1 MNNDVILDP
10 VQEFESYLHK
20 NEQIIEKYFQEFTEQ
35 SEINIE
41 KNRSQV
47 KKINE
52 AKHKLDRSNTILKR
66 VKVWSIINIVVI
78 VVSSLAFAFFIWSI
92 TQSQEMKNS
101 ERTTAIICIAMSVIV
116 ATTFLLIHVLWT
128 RKKRKEIDSIVN
140 NANKTYKKELKNGYD
155 QTFDLISLIDH
166 GTKEKIFSETMP
178 LIKFKRFLT
187 QQGLDNFKK
196 KYKPI
201 NYYYDKELSCTALKS
216 GSVYNNPFIL
226 SSSSKIEIE
235 SKEYVGSLVISWQ
248 ETQGDKI
255 VTRTQTLVAS
265 VVKPIPVKYDFSYLT
280 FGVDLAPNLNFTR
293 TSAGLNQ
300 ISQREK
306 EKYVKK
312 IEKSLYKYAENNLNF
327 SPLTNTK
334 FEAYFGAFDRND
346 DREFRLLF
354 TPLAQ
359 ENLVRLIEDN
369 KASFGDNFD
378 MIKQNKCLSITSNE
392 LIEFEINDIYPMIES
407 YSYDEIKKYFFETN
421 KWYFLNMYS
430 IFAPYFAIPTLNNID
445 VDSQAKKETSK
456 VVLSKPEIE
465 AQLSML
471 DNSLFRHKEA
481 KTDSLLYVKSFDPDT
496 QIAQVESKGYD
507 IVQRVEF
514 VPVWGRD
521 GNLHNVPVP
530 WDEYIECTTFG
541 KLKITPFK
549 EFSIDDDWYE
559 NVAPKLNKN
568 QITTDLAIVEFV
580 D

>member
-1 MNNDVILDP
+1 MNNDMILDP

-20 NEQIIEKYFQEFTEQ
+20 NEEIIEKYFQEFTEQ

-52 AKHKLDRSNTILKR
+52 AKHKLDRSNKVLKR
-66 VKVWSIINIVVI
+66 VKIWSIINIIVI
-78 VVSSLAFAFFIWSI
+78 VVSTLIFAFFIWALTS
-92 TQSQEMKNS
+92 SQEMKNN
-101 ERTTAIICIAMSVIV
+101 EKPTAIICTVISSIIAT
-116 ATTFLLIHVLWT
+116 AFLLIQVLWT
-128 RKKRKEIDSIVN
+128 RKKRKEIDSIVS
-140 NANKTYKKELKNGYD
+140 NANKTFKKELKKGYD
-155 QTFDLISLIDH
+155 QTRNLISLISH

-178 LIKFKRFLT
+178 LIKFNRFLG
-187 QQGLDNFKK
+187 QKALDNFKK

-226 SSSSKIEIE
+226 SSSSKFVIEP
-235 SKEYVGSLVISWQ
+235 KEYFGTLTISWQ
-248 ETQGDKI
+248 ETQGDKT
-255 VTRTQTLVAS
+255 VTKTQTLVAS
-265 VVKPIPVKYDFSYLT
+265 VVKPLPVRHDSSYLT
-280 FGVDLAPNLNFTR
+280 FGIELAPNLNFTR
-293 TSAGLNQ
+293 TGAGLNQ
-300 ISQREK
+300 CSQKQK
-306 EKYVKK
+306 EKYAKK
-312 IEKSLYKYAENNLNF
+312 IEKSLYKYAEKNLNF

-378 MIKQNKCLSITSNE
+378 MIKQNKSLSITSNE
-392 LIEFEINDIYPMIES
+392 LIEFEMNDIYPSIES
-407 YSYDEIKKYFFETN
+407 YSYDEIKEHFIQTN

-430 IFAPYFAIPTLNNID
+430 IFAPYFAIPTLNSID
-445 VDSQAKKETSK
+445 SENKKESVKT
-456 VVLSKPEIE
+456 VLSKPEIE

-471 DNSLFRHKEA
+471 PSSLFEHKQV
-481 KTDSLLYVKSFDPDT
+481 KTTSLLYVQSFDEKT
-496 QIAQVESKGYD
+496 KIAQVVSKGYD
-507 IVQRVEF
+507 IVQRVDF

-521 GNLHNVPVP
+521 GNLHSVPVP
-530 WDEYIECTTFG
+530 WDEYVEYNN
-541 KLKITPFK
+541 LNHVKITPFK
-549 EFSIDDDWYE
+549 EFSIDQDWYE
-559 NVAPKLNKN
+559 NVGSKLNER
-568 QITTDLAIVEFV
+568 QTITDLAIVEFV

>member
-1 MNNDVILDP
+1 MNNDIILDP

-52 AKHKLDRSNTILKR
+52 AKHKLDRANTVLKR
-66 VKVWSIINIVVI
+66 VKIWSIINIIVI
-78 VVSSLAFAFFIWSI
+78 VLSTLLFAFFIWALTS
-92 TQSQEMKNS
+92 SQDMKNN
-101 ERTTAIICIAMSVIV
+101 EKPTAIICTVISGIV
-116 ATTFLLIHVLWT
+116 ATGFLLTQVLWT
-128 RKKRKEIDSIVN
+128 RKKRKEIDSIVDK
-140 NANKTYKKELKNGYD
+140 ADKTFKKELKKGYD
-155 QTFDLISLIDH
+155 QTSDLIILIDY

-201 NYYYDKELSCTALKS
+201 DYYYDKELSCTALKS

-226 SSSSKIEIE
+226 SSSSKFAIE
-235 SKEYVGSLVISWQ
+235 SKEYVGTLTISWQ
-248 ETQGDKI
+248 ETQGDKT
-255 VTRTQTLVAS
+255 VTKTQTLVAS
-265 VVKPIPVKYDFSYLT
+265 VVKPIPVRYDSSYLT
-280 FGVDLAPNLNFTR
+280 FGIELAPNLNFTR
-293 TSAGLNQ
+293 TGAGLNQ
-300 ISQREK
+300 CSQKQK
-306 EKYVKK
+306 EKYAKK
-312 IEKSLYKYAENNLNF
+312 IEKSLYKYAEKNLNF

-378 MIKQNKCLSITSNE
+378 MIKQNKSLSITSNE
-392 LIEFEINDIYPMIES
+392 LIEFEINDTYPMIES
-407 YSYDEIKKYFFETN
+407 YSYDEIKEYFFETN
-421 KWYFLNMYS
+421 KWYFINMYS
-430 IFAPYFAIPTLNNID
+430 IFAPYFAMPTLNNID
-445 VDSQAKKETSK
+445 VDSQDKKESSK

-471 DNSLFRHKEA
+471 DNSLFRHKDT

-496 QIAQVESKGYD
+496 QIAHVESKGYD
-507 IVQRVEF
+507 IVERVDF

-530 WDEYIECTTFG
+530 WEEYIECTAFG
-541 KLKITPFK
+541 NLKITPFK
-549 EFSIDDDWYE
+549 EFSIDEDWYE
-559 NVAPKLNKN
+559 NVGSKLNKN